1 MDRHQAMP
9 DVPFCE
15 RRMGS
20 IATQRAQH
28 CQAHCVQAGHAQS
41 CHLRRTQF
49 HIVPARHASCT
60 SHSCQPGMPAAPAT
74 LGRYSRLSGRGEVT
88 AYSLAS
94 ALDNGLVVEVE
105 PGRLEEMVAL
115 ALDGLPEELKNN
127 PAGWSPV
134 RVCSFEA

>member
-9 DVPFCE
+9 DVPFYE

-41 CHLRRTQF
+41 CHLRRTQS
-49 HIVPARHASCT
+49 I
-60 SHSCQPGMPAAPAT
+60 SCQPGMPVAPAT
-74 LGRYSRLSGRGEVT
+74 LGRYSHLSGRGEVT
-88 AYSLAS
+88 ACSLAS

-105 PGRLEEMVAL
+105 PGRLEEMVAVP
-115 ALDGLPEELKNN
+115 LDELPEELKNN
-127 PAGWSPV
+127 PAVCRV